1 LFWRSENEITE
12 EFVKLFQ
19 RILRYQLT
27 WTNDDFRIVSLED
40 ATPKVYEKFFED
52 NERYPSVTIGGGGF
66 TRTSQAINSMIGNF
80 QHAITY
86 FGTRG
91 LALGL
96 VDYEHTIAAAV
107 PSDVLTTDIL
117 SGIEVY
123 LIPFTLGQNEDSLN
137 LHLYR
142 NYQTTPTLISSASIN
157 KIQIAIYKNYYSEF
171 YPQVTLTDSDYWVV
185 FSTNTDNS
193 YYIGIDTTVNN
204 VFAYSGTRTSG
215 SIHGSLYT
223 PPAIRLGGAIEG
235 TLTIRCA
242 DKNSTQRPREILD
255 ILANYT
261 ELLKQ
266 SQLTRN
272 SGTNITTL
280 ALAGEAFTDE
290 WLAKDIRIKNIRQGA
305 GIERKR
311 GENDT
316 IFIFELI
323 VEYYGEWHEDYTQD
337 TLKDIEVEL
346 LPFTPIIYGE

>member
-1 LFWRSENEITE
+1 MFWRSENEITE

-19 RILRYQLT
+19 RILRYQLQ

-40 ATPKVYEKFFED
+40 NTPKVYEKFFEE
-52 NERYPSVTIGGGGF
+52 NERYPAVTIGGGGF
-66 TRTSQAINSMIGNF
+66 TRTSQALNSIVGNF

-96 VDYEHTIAAAV
+96 VDYTHNIAAAV
-107 PSDVLTTDIL
+107 PSDVLTSDIL

-123 LIPFTLGQNEDSLN
+123 LVPFTLGQNDDSLN
-137 LHLYR
+137 VLLYKD
-142 NYQTTPTLISSASIN
+142 YQTNPSLISSASITN
-157 KIQIAIYKNYYSEF
+157 IISTTYKNYYSEF
-171 YPQVTLTDSDYWVV
+171 YPSVTLSDSDYWIV
-185 FSTNTDNS
+185 FSTSTDNS
-193 YYIGIDTTVNN
+193 YYIGIDTTADN
-204 VFAYSGTRTSG
+204 VFKHNSTRVTG

-223 PPAIRLGGAIEG
+223 PPAIRLGGSIEG

-242 DKNSTQRPREILD
+242 DKNSTQRPRAILD

-280 ALAGEAFTDE
+280 ALPGETFTDE
-290 WLAKDIRIKNIRQGA
+290 WLSKDIRIKTVRQGA

-316 IFIFELI
+316 IFIFELV

-337 TLKDIEVEL
+337 TLKDVEVDL
-346 LPFTPIIYGE
+346 LPFTPTIYGE